1 MSSSTDPTSAA
12 YAQAVKELGLKSNIA
27 KALEIPDRELTV
39 EVPFRRDN
47 GEVESVIGFRVQH
60 NNTRGPFK
68 GGIRY
73 HEHVDIDEVR
83 SLATLM
89 TWKTSLL
96 DIPYGGGKGGIG
108 VDPRKYSKTEL
119 ERMSRR
125 FFRAIDPIIGVNVDI
140 PAPDVNT
147 NAQVMSWFMDEYSQL
162 HGYSPAIVTG
172 KPLELGGS
180 AGREAATGKGTAVIT
195 KETAQ
200 NWNIDLKNSRVV
212 IQGFGNVGSYAAK
225 FLHEYGCKIIAVSDV
240 TGGLYDPD
248 GLDIDS
254 LFEYNYANKTINGFD
269 QGKELTNDE
278 LLAEKLRRIAN
289 HGALG
294 KHDHEIG
301 GMNSRLDGIQ
311 AAVLSVKLKYIDK
324 WNSSRYK
331 NSEKYNRALHGIE
344 DIFLPKIHPRS
355 KHIFHVYTLRT
366 NVRDPLRDYL
376 SNKGIDTG
384 VHYPVA
390 LPYLPPFRELN
401 YTPKQLPVASIY
413 QDKILSLPMYPELS
427 GTQINRICTA
437 IKDFYKNFEK

>member
-1 MSSSTDPTSAA
+1 MSSSTNPTSAA
-12 YAQAVKELGLKSNIA
+12 YQQAVKGLGLKQNIA
-27 KALEIPDRELTV
+27 NALEIPDRELTV

-73 HEHVDIDEVR
+73 HQHVDIEEVR

-108 VDPRKYSKTEL
+108 VDPSKYSKTEL

-180 AGREAATGKGTAVIT
+180 AGREAATGRGTAVIT
-195 KETAQ
+195 RETAEK
-200 NWNIDLKNSRVV
+200 WNIKLKNAKVV

-248 GLDIDS
+248 GLDIPS
-254 LFEYNYANKTINGFD
+254 LFEFNYENRTIDGFD
-269 QGKELTNDE
+269 QGKKITNDE
-278 LLAEKLRRIAN
+278 LLALDCDFLIPAALGSAINETNVDSLNCKVIVEAANGPVTGSAAEKLWDRKISIIPDILTNAGGVTVSYFEWVQNLQQFKWSEDDVNKKLEDKMVHAFNEVFELKKSKQVPMRIASFMV
-289 HGALG
+289 A
-294 KHDHEIG
+294 
-301 GMNSRLDGIQ
+301 
-311 AAVLSVKLKYIDK
+311 ID
-324 WNSSRYK
+324 RVHVA
-331 NSEKYNRALHGIE
+331 YN
-344 DIFLPKIHPRS
+344 
-355 KHIFHVYTLRT
+355 LRE
-366 NVRDPLRDYL
+366 
-376 SNKGIDTG
+376 G
-384 VHYPVA
+384 
-390 LPYLPPFRELN
+390 
-401 YTPKQLPVASIY
+401 
-413 QDKILSLPMYPELS
+413 
-427 GTQINRICTA
+427 
-437 IKDFYKNFEK
+437 

>member
-12 YAQAVKELGLKSNIA
+12 YAQAVKELGLKKNIA

-47 GEVESVIGFRVQH
+47 GEVESVVGFRVQH

-73 HEHVDIDEVR
+73 HEHVDIEEVR

-180 AGREAATGKGTAVIT
+180 AGREASTGKGTAVIT
-195 KETAQ
+195 RETAQ
-200 NWNIDLKNSRVV
+200 NWDIELKNSKGV

-254 LFEYNYANKTINGFD
+254 LFEFNYTNKTIDGFD
-269 QGKELTNDE
+269 QGKKITNDE
-278 LLAEKLRRIAN
+278 LLALECDFLIPAALGSAINEKNVDSLNCKVIVEAANGPVTGSAANKLWDKKIAIIPDILTNAGGVTVSYFEWVQNLQQFKWTEDDVNQKLEDKMINAFNEVYEVKKSKQVPMRIASFMVAIDRVHVAYN
-289 HGALG
+289 
-294 KHDHEIG
+294 
-301 GMNSRLDGIQ
+301 
-311 AAVLSVKLKYIDK
+311 LS
-324 WNSSRYK
+324 
-331 NSEKYNRALHGIE
+331 EG
-344 DIFLPKIHPRS
+344 
-355 KHIFHVYTLRT
+355 
-366 NVRDPLRDYL
+366 
-376 SNKGIDTG
+376 
-384 VHYPVA
+384 
-390 LPYLPPFRELN
+390 
-401 YTPKQLPVASIY
+401 
-413 QDKILSLPMYPELS
+413 
-427 GTQINRICTA
+427 
-437 IKDFYKNFEK
+437 